1 MVVLGLVELGLLL
14 GHQAL
19 LPEPAILLERSLEL
33 PLVVQSPQVLRPRGP
48 RTLDRLD
55 QRLLSLDVV
64 CRILGVDGVWVLTV
78 LPLGDNLVHFGVVLG
93 NVWPIEA
100 PRPLSAAWLWA
111 LTARVAASASKATFT
126 DRDVVLTLKWI
137 LEIHSSHWVLVMLLR
152 WSLRVR
158 GLLRLGRSAL
168 ALPGERERLHEWGHL
183 RILALALYGPVHT
196 DLNGLH
202 L

>member
-1 MVVLGLVELGLLL
+1 MLGLVELGLLL

-64 CRILGVDGVWVLTV
+64 CRVLGVDGVRVLTV
-78 LPLGDNLVHFGVVLG
+78 PPLGDNLVHFGVVLG
-93 NVWPIEA
+93 DVRPVEA
-100 PRPLSAAWLWA
+100 PRPLGAAWLWA

-168 ALPGERERLHEWGHL
+168 ALPGERERLHERGHL

-196 DLNGLH
+196 DLDGLH

>member
-1 MVVLGLVELGLLL
+1 MLGLVELGLLL

-64 CRILGVDGVWVLTV
+64 CRILGVDGVRVLTV

-137 LEIHSSHWVLVMLLR
+137 LEIHSCHWVLVMLLR
-152 WSLRVR
+152 WRLRVR

-168 ALPGERERLHEWGHL
+168 ALPGERERLHERGHL
-183 RILALALYGPVHT
+183 RILALALYGPVHA
-196 DLNGLH
+196 DLDGLH

>member
-1 MVVLGLVELGLLL
+1 MLGLVELGLLL

-19 LPEPAILLERSLEL
+19 LPEPAILLERSLKL
-33 PLVVQSPQVLRPRGP
+33 LLVVQSPQVLRPRGP

-64 CRILGVDGVWVLTV
+64 CRILGVDGVRVLTV

-100 PRPLSAAWLWA
+100 PRPLSAAWLRA
-111 LTARVAASASKATFT
+111 LTARVAASASEATFT
-126 DRDVVLTLKWI
+126 DRDVVLALKWS

-168 ALPGERERLHEWGHL
+168 ALPGERERLHERGHL

-196 DLNGLH
+196 DLDGLH